1 MARYM
6 VKDSYLNMRRD
17 TNHADAFDSVLVADP
32 HPEDVT
38 EHVPA
43 TMSGILLEARIQGFT
58 RNYAHTGQVTKAM
71 TIGKI

>member
-1 MARYM
+1 MPM
-6 VKDSYLNMRRD
+6 P
-17 TNHADAFDSVLVADP
+17 FDSVLVADP

-38 EHVPA
+38 EHVPV